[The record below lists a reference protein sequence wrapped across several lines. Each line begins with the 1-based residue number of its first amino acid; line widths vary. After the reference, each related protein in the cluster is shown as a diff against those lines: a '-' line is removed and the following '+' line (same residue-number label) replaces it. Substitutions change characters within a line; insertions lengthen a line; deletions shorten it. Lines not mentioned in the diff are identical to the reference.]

1 MRFKFAAPIQVR
13 IINPEEYIYLRSSR
27 IATAN
32 CLFTVH
38 MSVPPNPNPETHS
51 ALKHRINALE
61 EENERLLNRMVK
73 KPYGTVTL
81 LLARISYLILLS
93 IHSYIHDGQAIRRL
107 VNLVDPISDLI
118 AEYDRRVILVEDVDE
133 IEHVAATDE

>member
-1 MRFKFAAPIQVR
+1 
-13 IINPEEYIYLRSSR
+13 
-27 IATAN
+27 
-32 CLFTVH
+32 